1 MLSDPKPLKPQPRPD
16 ESLADEDYTTA
27 TREGADVPDLQ
38 PLLND
43 LTDQEKEEAPDEQAG
58 LGHS

>member
-1 MLSDPKPLKPQPRPD
+1 MNTDPKPLNPPVQPD
-16 ESLADEDYTTA
+16 ESVTNEDHTTV
-27 TREGADVPDLQ
+27 TRRGADVPDLQ

-43 LTDQEKEEAPDEQAG
+43 LTDQEKEVPDEQAG